1 MKVIK
6 SKIPYLLILAL
17 FLSIAATDSY
27 LWGEKAEPLVI
38 EIESSE
44 ENLANTVQNFE
55 NLLFIYD
62 ED

>member
-6 SKIPYLLILAL
+6 SKKPYLLILAI
-17 FLSIAATDSY
+17 FLSIAAVDSY
-27 LWGEKAEPLVI
+27 LWGEKAEHLVI

-44 ENLANTVQNFE
+44 ENLANTLQNFE
-55 NLLFIYD
+55 HLLLNYD